1 VHGETVWRLL
11 MLEQWLARARRDN
24 FALENG
30 AGLSDQLPASAS
42 YTAR

>member
-11 MLEQWLARARRDN
+11 MLEQWLARARRGN